1 MMSSPKMRARS
12 TDTVDFS
19 SATIDLTFTIA
30 NFTVVGGANKLTY
43 NAQIENMIA
52 SAGNDTF
59 VFGVGV
65 TFTGT
70 LDGKGGNDTLNF
82 SAYTTSLNFTLTA
95 LGNVDGFNGTVN
107 AIIGIFTNI
116 NAIIGG
122 TGTDTL
128 MV

>member
-1 MMSSPKMRARS
+1 M
-12 TDTVDFS
+12 
-19 SATIDLTFTIA
+19 
-30 NFTVVGGANKLTY
+30 
-43 NAQIENMIA
+43 
-52 SAGNDTF
+52 
-59 VFGVGV
+59 
-65 TFTGT
+65 
-70 LDGKGGNDTLNF
+70 GKGGNDTLNF

-128 MV
+128 NGLNATSSWQLSLISNQYVSTNTLTFSLIENLNGGSDGGIRSASQSAGR